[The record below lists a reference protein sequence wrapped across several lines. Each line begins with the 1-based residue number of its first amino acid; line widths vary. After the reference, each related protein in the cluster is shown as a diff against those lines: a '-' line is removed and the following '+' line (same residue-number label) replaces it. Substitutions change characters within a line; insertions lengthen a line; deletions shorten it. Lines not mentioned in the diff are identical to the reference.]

1 LTILFFGFLFSS
13 QQISNQQIEKDGQME
28 AALKI
33 YIDDISNL
41 MLEEKLLTS
50 EPGDEVRSIARAKT
64 LNTLRMLDS

>member
-1 LTILFFGFLFSS
+1 
-13 QQISNQQIEKDGQME
+13 ME